1 MTAKRLITGIL
12 SVLVVA
18 AVMAPSLMAQSLISG
33 DLTGTVTDPSG
44 AVLSGASVMLKSDAT
59 GQSRTT
65 TTGSNGNYRFSLLPP
80 GNYTITV
87 TMSGFSKAEERAA
100 VNVGQASIADVK
112 MAVGTS
118 SQTVEVNA
126 TAPLVQADSADLSTN
141 FSSTLIQNQPNG
153 GNDLSYIAQTS
164 PGAVMNAAGGYGNF
178 SVYGLPA
185 TSNLFTVNGENDM
198 DPYLNLN
205 NTGATNLQLGRNDL
219 QEVTVISNA
228 YSGQYGQQAGAQV
241 NYVTKSGT
249 NQYHG
254 NAIYYWNGSNM
265 NGNGWFNS
273 AQGVA
278 KPFANNNQWAASIGG
293 PIKKDKLF
301 FFVNTEGLR
310 FVLPSSGTVYA
321 WTPAYIQGS
330 LAAVAAENP
339 IELPLYQTYY
349 NFFQNSR
356 YYPGASLNT
365 NGQGDGG
372 CGVPGLPVGGGV
384 NCIAPYV
391 ANANQNGSEFIA
403 SGRLDYNLSDK
414 DHLFW
419 RVRVD
424 QGVQPTT
431 ADLVS
436 PVFSANSY
444 QPAYDGQ
451 GQWSHVFSP
460 NVTNQFV
467 YAGSY
472 YRALFVQGA
481 CCGGL
486 PATVIGEGFNL
497 TRVGGLAYDFP
508 QGRNVTQY
516 QFVDDFSWVKGNHAL
531 KFGANFRRY
540 DISDY
545 VFGVLQNPEVLV
557 FDQGTPGGGPEG
569 QDTGFYYGYAD
580 QTRKRY
586 PTAQRVPT
594 ALWGLGLYAQDEWKV
609 TKALKLTFALRAE
622 HNSNPVCQINCGA
635 LFYPSGGFNTLLNAG
650 LLSDDTPYNQII
662 QSGRKQLFRS
672 TDSINW
678 GPRFG
683 FAWSPGGSDKTVV
696 RGGFGIFYDA
706 LAAGV
711 VDNFMLNPPTVVQE
725 NIGTIGAG
733 FTPWA
738 DTTSPNSPYVQGAAS
753 AAAIKS
759 GFANGASYNSLVA
772 ELGSAFRV
780 PGFYNQNGT
789 FHTPYYEQWSFGIQ
803 QALGDK
809 SSVSLGYVGN
819 HGVRIPVENPFLNA
833 YGAGFSPIPDAPPTN
848 IFTTVQ
854 EYYSGGVSNYNGLTA
869 TYTQRLTY
877 GFSIQANYTWSHAQ
891 DEISN
896 GGFQPFSDN
905 TTVSLLYQLNPTCLR
920 CNNYG
925 NADYDIRSYFSG
937 SYVWQTPWKFS
948 NKFVNGALGGWV
960 LSQNFFARTGLPF
973 SIIDGNNGYG
983 NFLPNGGTNIAY
995 VLQNGQTSCGG
1006 QSNYL
1011 YGSPCLN
1018 AANFADGTSTSPF
1031 PPAYPN
1037 QRRNQYRGPGFF
1049 DSDFSV
1055 QKNFRLTERMAFGVG
1070 ANFYNVFNHPNF
1082 DLPDNSLGDP
1092 TFGNTLTTALPP
1104 TGPYGSFFA
1113 NLPSARVIQL
1123 QGKLTF

>member
-18 AVMAPSLMAQSLISG
+18 AVMAPWLMAQSTISG
-33 DLTGTVTDPSG
+33 DMTGTVTDPSG

-59 GQSRTT
+59 GENRTT
-65 TTGSNGNYRFSLLPP
+65 TTGANGNYRFSLLAP
-80 GNYTITV
+80 GNYTIAV
-87 TMSGFSKAEERAA
+87 SMSGFSKSEVKAA
-100 VNVGQASIADVK
+100 VNVGQATIADVK
-112 MAVGTS
+112 MSVGSGST
-118 SQTVEVNA
+118 TVEVNA
-126 TAPLVQADSADLSTN
+126 SAPLVQADSADLATN

-249 NQYHG
+249 NQLHG
-254 NAIYYWNGSNM
+254 NAIYYWNGSNL
-265 NGNGWFNS
+265 NGNGWFNG

-278 KPFANNNQWAASIGG
+278 KPFANNNQWAASLGG

-301 FFVNTEGLR
+301 YFLNTEGIR

-321 WTPAYIQGS
+321 PSPNFINGS
-330 LAAVAAENP
+330 LAAVAADNP
-339 IELPLYQTYY
+339 VELPLYQKYF

-356 YYPGASLNT
+356 YYTGAALNT
-365 NGQGDGG
+365 TPNGDGG
-372 CGVPGLPVGGGV
+372 CGAPIAG
-384 NCIAPYV
+384 NCIGQYV

-403 SGRLDYNLSDK
+403 TGRIDYNLSDK

-436 PVFSANSY
+436 PTFSANSY

-472 YRALFVQGA
+472 YRAIFVQNG
-481 CCGGL
+481 CCDGF
-486 PATVIGEGFNL
+486 PFTVIGTNFNL
-497 TRVGGLAYDFP
+497 TQVGGLAYDFP

-516 QFVDDFSWVKGNHAL
+516 QFVDDVSWTKGNQTF
-531 KFGANFRRY
+531 KFGGNFRRY

-545 VFGVLQNPEVLV
+545 VFGVLNNPEVLV
-557 FDQGTPGGGPEG
+557 GDLSAFYD
-569 QDTGFYYGYAD
+569 GFAS
-580 QTRKRY
+580 QTRERY
-586 PTAQRVPT
+586 PTRSEQPT
-594 ALWGLGLYAQDEWKV
+594 ALWGLGIYAQDEWRV
-609 TKALKLTFALRAE
+609 NKALKLTFALRAE
-622 HNSNPVCQINCGA
+622 HNSNPVCQTNCGA
-635 LFYPSGGFNTLLNAG
+635 LFGPSGGFNTLLNAG
-650 LLSDDTPYNQII
+650 LLSPDTPYNTII
-662 QSGRKQLFRS
+662 QSGRHQLFRN

-711 VDNFMLNPPTVVQE
+711 VDNFMLNPPNVVQE
-725 NIGTIGAG
+725 NIAQAGGTV
-733 FTPWA
+733 WA
-738 DTTSPNSPYVQGAAS
+738 DTTTPNSPYVQGAAS
-753 AAAIKS
+753 AAAIKA

-772 ELGSAFRV
+772 LLGSQFRT

-789 FHTPYYEQWSFGIQ
+789 FHTPYYEQWSVSLQ
-803 QALGDK
+803 QVLTDK
-809 SSVSLGYVGN
+809 SSVSLNYVGN
-819 HGVRIPVENPFLNA
+819 HGVRIPVENPWLNA
-833 YGAGFSPIPDAPPTN
+833 FGSLTSGPVPTTPPTN

-869 TYTQRLTY
+869 SYNQRVTY
-877 GFSIQANYTWSHAQ
+877 GFTVQANFTWSHAQ

-905 TTVSLLYQLNPTCLR
+905 TYVSPLYQINPACLK

-925 NADYDIRSYFSG
+925 NADYDIRNYFSA
-937 SYVWQTPWKFS
+937 SYVWQTPWKFG
-948 NKFVNGALGGWV
+948 NKWANGAFGGWT
-960 LSQNFFARTGLPF
+960 LSQNFFARGGLPF
-973 SIIDGNNGYG
+973 SVIDGNNGYG
-983 NFLPNGGTNIAY
+983 NLLPNGGTTLGY
-995 VLQNGQTSCGG
+995 VFQNGQGSCGRG
-1006 QSNYL
+1006 SNYIS
-1011 YGSPCLN
+1011 GAPCLT
-1018 AANFADGTSTSPF
+1018 ATDFADNLVNGA
-1031 PPAYPN
+1031 PPPGFTN

-1049 DSDFSV
+1049 DSDLSV
-1055 QKNFRLTERMAFGVG
+1055 SKNFKLTERMAFGVG

-1082 DLPDNSLGDP
+1082 DLPDSNVADS
-1092 TFGNTLTTALPP
+1092 TFGNTVTTALPP

-1113 NLPSARVIQL
+1113 NLPSARVIQF
-1123 QGKLTF
+1123 QGKLVF